1 MTFRF
6 VINNIFSK
14 PLRNAL
20 VVISCT
26 LSIILMLM
34 MVGIYKQVD
43 KQYSESYVDY
53 NIVIGAK
60 GSKTD
65 LVLDSVFFN
74 GVPENT
80 IDYEVYEEIEEGIE
94 AGTSPFSSAF
104 PMALGDN
111 VNGYALVGIDPAFIS
126 RYKVEGDR
134 LGEFDH
140 DAPTAVIGY
149 NVAQKGGYAIGST
162 FSGSHNHALSE
173 EYLEDTHH
181 ASFKYTVVGVLEKTD
196 SAFDNAIF
204 CDIRAVWAVHSH
216 AHEEGE
222 EEHEEEHEHEHEHE
236 EGPLSAIVGLAVGS
250 NYQKVLNEYAAANPE
265 VMVVSIGQ
273 TLSSVMNL
281 FGSAG
286 GIVMAV
292 IVIVIVMSFNMLFLA
307 MFTSANERKRD
318 VAILRALGSNRQKIL
333 FTILLETVVI
343 MAVSAIIGYL
353 LSFAGLAIAG
363 GLFAEM
369 MGISISATFVCVEQ
383 LYIILG
389 SFAVALIA
397 TLIPALTVY
406 RTEPSKYLR

>member
-1 MTFRF
+1 
-6 VINNIFSK
+6 
-14 PLRNAL
+14 
-20 VVISCT
+20 
-26 LSIILMLM
+26 MLM
-34 MVGIYKQVD
+34 MDTIYKQVD
-43 KQYSESYVDY
+43 KQYSENNSDY

-65 LVLDSVFFN
+65 LVLDAVFFN

-80 IDYEVYEEIEEGIE
+80 IDYEVYEEIEEGIKE
-94 AGTSPFSSAF
+94 GNSPFTSAF
-104 PMALGDN
+104 PIAMGDN
-111 VNGYALVGIDPAFIS
+111 LNGSPLVGIDPDFI
-126 RYKVEGDR
+126 RQYKIQGSS
-134 LGEFDH
+134 LGAFDH

-149 NVAQKGGYAIGST
+149 NVAKKGGYSIGDT
-162 FSGSHNHALSE
+162 FTGSHSHALSE
-173 EYLEDTHH
+173 DYLEDTHH

-204 CDIRAVWAVHSH
+204 CDIKAVWAVHSH

-222 EEHEEEHEHEHEHE
+222 EDEEEHEHEHEHE
-236 EGPLSAIVGLAVGS
+236 EGPLSAIIALAIGS
-250 NYQKVLNEYAAANPE
+250 NYQAVLNGFANENPDI
-265 VMVVSIGQ
+265 MVVSIGE

-318 VAILRALGSNRQKIL
+318 VAILRALGSNRRKIL

-343 MAVSAIIGYL
+343 MAVSSILGYL
-353 LSFAGLAIAG
+353 LSFAGLAIVG
-363 GLFAEM
+363 GLYSQM
-369 MGISISATFVCVEQ
+369 MGISLSATFVCVEQ

-389 SFAVALIA
+389 GFAVALLT